1 VPNRFLTRWAAA
13 RRQRGGLS
21 LDEVVEIA
29 GLSDAQ
35 LDAKEMAEGAKACFG
50 LKEWDLARDRSLRS
64 HLPGDRPR
72 AARPRLAGFTPEQRQ
87 EMMSA
92 AGMPLTKMSL
102 PQQQGFLARFRSPE
116 SLDSFD
122 ELAGST
128 LRVDY
133 TQPGWFTWRVPV
145 WVLPW
150 AVPLEPG
157 RMGRRALMPSV
168 RERTREAALQTAR
181 RLAPRV
187 TEAVLPALR
196 RADPQF
202 ELAQLTP
209 QPDQIVPT
217 ELDLKIGYIFGTIN
231 KHCVVQISRNGD
243 WGALTW

>member
-1 VPNRFLTRWAAA
+1 
-13 RRQRGGLS
+13 LS

-50 LKEWDLARDRSLRS
+50 LKEWDLARNGSLRS
-64 HLPGDRPR
+64 HLRF
-72 AARPRLAGFTPEQRQ
+72 LAGFTPEQRQ

-102 PQQQGFLARFRSPE
+102 AQQQGFLARFRSPE

-145 WVLPW
+145 WVLRW

-157 RMGRRALMPSV
+157 RMGRRALMPPV

-187 TEAVLPALR
+187 TAAVLPALR

-202 ELAQLTP
+202 ELAQWTP

-231 KHCVVQISRNGD
+231 KHCVVQIGLNEDS
-243 WGALTW
+243 GALTW